1 VGALQ
6 LDARAPAA
14 TRRVGGR
21 EPGLTALIY
30 LALILGGITMV
41 VPFLFMIS
49 TSLKA
54 PQQVLAIPP
63 QWIPSPIRW
72 QNYADALY
80 VLRPRTF
87 LNSIIFAASV
97 VFGQGLV
104 ATLGAYGFT
113 RLRFPGRDQLFLA
126 YLGTM
131 MIPGQVTLIPVYIV
145 IVTLNL
151 HDTYGG
157 LILPIMAQAAF
168 GTFLF
173 RQFFKQIPDELA
185 DAALIDGAN
194 HWTIYSRIV
203 LPLSKPALT
212 AYGVITLLS
221 AWNLF
226 VWPLIVIRSPD
237 LWVLTLALSQLSS
250 QLTNDFHILM
260 AAVTLSMSPL
270 LILYLFAQRYFVQGV
285 TMSGLKG

>member
-1 VGALQ
+1 MSAL
-6 LDARAPAA
+6 APA
-14 TRRVGGR
+14 RRSAVAGG
-21 EPGLTALIY
+21 PSPLVY
-30 LALILGGITMV
+30 LALLLGGITMV
-41 VPFLFMIS
+41 IPFLFMVS

-63 QWIPSPIRW
+63 VWIPNPVRFE
-72 QNYADALY
+72 NYTDALY

-87 LNSIIFAASV
+87 INSIIFAVAV
-97 VFGQGLV
+97 VLGQGTI
-104 ATLGAYGFT
+104 ASLGAYGFT
-113 RLRFPGRDQLFLA
+113 RLKFPGRDQLFLA

-131 MIPGQVTLIPVYIV
+131 MIPSQVTLIPVYLV
-145 IVTLNL
+145 VVWLNW
-151 HDTYGG
+151 HDTYAG
-157 LILPIMAQAAF
+157 LIVPIMAHGAF

-194 HWTIYSRIV
+194 HFTIYARLF

-237 LWVLTLALSQLSS
+237 LWVLTLALSMLSS

-260 AAVTLSMSPL
+260 AAVTLSMTPL
-270 LILYLFAQRYFVQGV
+270 LVLYLFAQRYFVQGV

>member
-1 VGALQ
+1 V
-6 LDARAPAA
+6 PA
-14 TRRVGGR
+14 
-21 EPGLTALIY
+21 LTALIY
-30 LALILGGITMV
+30 LALVVGGLTMV
-41 VPFLFMIS
+41 IPFAFMVS
-49 TSLKA
+49 TSLKG

-72 QNYADALY
+72 ENYADALY

-87 LNSIIFAASV
+87 LNSIIFAVSV
-97 VFGQGLV
+97 VLGQGLV

-113 RLRFPGRDQLFLA
+113 RLRFPGRDQIFLA

-131 MIPGQVTLIPVYIV
+131 MIPSQVTLIPVYLV
-145 IVTLNL
+145 VVTLNW
-151 HDTYGG
+151 HDTYAG
-157 LILPIMAQAAF
+157 LIVPILAAGAF

-173 RQFFKQIPDELA
+173 RQFFKQIPDELC

-194 HWTIYSRIV
+194 HLTIYSRIV

-212 AYGVITLLS
+212 AYGIITLLT
-221 AWNLF
+221 AWNMF
-226 VWPLIVIRSPD
+226 SWPLIVIRSPD
-237 LWVLTLALSQLSS
+237 LWVLTLALFQLSS

-260 AAVTLSMSPL
+260 AAVTLSMTPL

>member
-1 VGALQ
+1 MGALQ
-6 LDARAPAA
+6 LDARAPA
-14 TRRVGGR
+14 VGRTAGRR
-21 EPGLTALIY
+21 EPVLTTLIY
-30 LALILGGITMV
+30 LALIVGGLTMV
-41 VPFLFMIS
+41 VPFAFMIS
-49 TSLKA
+49 SSLKP
-54 PQQVLAIPP
+54 PQQVLEIPP

-72 QNYADALY
+72 ENYADALY

-87 LNSIIFAASV
+87 LNSIIFAVSIV
-97 VFGQGLV
+97 LGQGLV

-113 RLRFPGRDQLFLA
+113 RLRFPGRDQIFLG
-126 YLGTM
+126 YLATM
-131 MIPGQVTLIPVYIV
+131 MIPSQVTLIPVYLV
-145 IVTLNL
+145 VVNLNW
-151 HDTYGG
+151 HDTYAG
-157 LILPIMAQAAF
+157 LIVPILASGAF

-173 RQFFKQIPDELA
+173 RQFFKQIPDELC

-194 HWTIYSRIV
+194 HPRIYWNV
-203 LPLSKPALT
+203 FLPLSKPALT

-237 LWVLTLALSQLSS
+237 LWVLTLALFQLSS

-260 AAVTLSMSPL
+260 AAVTLSMTPL